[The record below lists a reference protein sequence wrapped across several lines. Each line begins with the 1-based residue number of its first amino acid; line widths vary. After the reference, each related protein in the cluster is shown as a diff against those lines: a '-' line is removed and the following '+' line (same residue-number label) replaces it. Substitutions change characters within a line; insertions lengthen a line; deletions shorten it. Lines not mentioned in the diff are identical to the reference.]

1 MMQVR
6 YFAVFF
12 LLVPAAAAQSPADAP
27 AEISGVNI
35 SGPQDTEV
43 RVELGATGSI
53 PEAKVVATYPDSLI
67 LDLPGAV
74 YRALPRRIPVNRVG
88 VREVRLWMQE
98 EDPPLTRVVVEL
110 DRTEQYLLSVEGNTI
125 VLRIGSALQGTSTAA
140 PASTAEN
147 LGKRSVTPAARGSA
161 PAKVASAIAGIF
173 RRGPG
178 KPAVSGTRDSNV
190 WTGKPLPPDSD
201 SSQTA
206 QSANPSPDASPES
219 GAAPTDTPATASA
232 PSTDLNSPPTAPAG
246 TAAPAKVA
254 SAIAGIFRR
263 GPGKPAVSGSGN
275 SNVWSGKPLPPDDA
289 VSQTAQSPNPVQN
302 PSSQSE
308 AAPTDTPAAASVPT
322 MDLNSPPTA
331 PANTAIPADTSAT
344 VNPSFETPAGAQS
357 PSVAQATSR
366 PGVVPNSF
374 PQAVTPVSPAETSSA
389 ASNSAPKEETA
400 SPVAPPA
407 EATPASPAPDA
418 PQFVENSSLAE
429 SLPSVAATETQPAGN
444 SSPAAPSN
452 ATPGASSA
460 SAAGAPISAGEMNAV
475 AVVANPGMRTEFH
488 VKYVEQETAYLDGG
502 RSAGLSEGMK
512 LLVKNDKSATQVGP
526 NAETASGPAAEL
538 VVVAVAETSAVT
550 EIRLPKR
557 DIVPGDVAYLS
568 SQDLQALVQ
577 QHALGATRKYPA
589 VISFSEGGDAL
600 DEEAHAFVPRPPLP
614 SVNRAAGRFGL
625 DYTGTKSNDASQMS
639 SSSVGGVIL
648 ADFTRIGGTYWNFRG
663 YWRGRLTSTASVA
676 QPTLQDLLNR
686 TYHLNLTYENPN
698 SRWVIGA
705 GRLYLPWAS
714 SLETLDGGY
723 LGAHAGH
730 GTTIGLFGGSTP
742 DPTSWNYNPNRHI
755 GGVFFN
761 AEGGTFD
768 QLHYSSTTGFGKSFV
783 TVPYSTTTAT
793 GTTQASYQDNRPFAF
808 VENSISYNRTFSI
821 FHALQADQPS
831 ANPAAA
837 SPGAGISRSFLTMRV
852 QPFSR
857 IEFSANHTYF
867 RDIPTFDPQLVG
879 TGLLD
884 KYLFQGF
891 SGGVRVEVVK
901 NIALYTDLGR
911 SSRTGDTKTSL
922 NQMYGITFMHLPKL
936 QLRADAHYSRFTSS
950 FGSGTYRTVSLSR
963 SLGDGFHFELLAGDQ
978 VFTSSLAGNQSAKFV
993 TTNMDTSLGSLLFL
1007 QGGVTFYRGQVQ
1019 NYNQWIVTL
1028 GYRFDNKWRRK

>member
-1 MMQVR
+1 MMR
-6 YFAVFF
+6 LKYFVIFL
-12 LLVPAAAAQSPADAP
+12 LLVPAAAAQAPTDAP

-35 SGPQDTEV
+35 SGPQDAEV

-88 VREVRLWMQE
+88 VRAVRLWMQE

-110 DRTEQYLLSVEGNTI
+110 DRTEQYLLSVEGNMI

-147 LGKRSVTPAARGSA
+147 LGKRSATPAARGSA
-161 PAKVASAIAGIF
+161 PA
-173 RRGPG
+173 
-178 KPAVSGTRDSNV
+178 N
-190 WTGKPLPPDSD
+190 
-201 SSQTA
+201 
-206 QSANPSPDASPES
+206 
-219 GAAPTDTPATASA
+219 
-232 PSTDLNSPPTAPAG
+232 
-246 TAAPAKVA
+246 VA

-302 PSSQSE
+302 PSPQSE

-322 MDLNSPPTA
+322 TDLNSPPTA
-331 PANTAIPADTSAT
+331 PASTAIPADTAAT
-344 VNPSFETPAGAQS
+344 ANPSFDTPAGAQS
-357 PSVAQATSR
+357 PFVAQATSR
-366 PGVVPNSF
+366 PGVAPNSF
-374 PQAVTPVSPAETSSA
+374 PQAVMPVSPAEASSVS
-389 ASNSAPKEETA
+389 SNSAPKEETA
-400 SPVAPPA
+400 APVAPPT
-407 EATPASPAPDA
+407 EATPASPAADA
-418 PQFVENSSLAE
+418 PQLVENSSLAE

-452 ATPGASSA
+452 VTPGASSA
-460 SAAGAPISAGEMNAV
+460 SAAGALISAGEMNAV

-557 DIVPGDVAYLS
+557 DIVPGDLAYLTS
-568 SQDLQALVQ
+568 EDIQALVQ
-577 QHALGATRKYPA
+577 QHTLGATRKYPA

-614 SVNRAAGRFGL
+614 SVNRAAGRFGF

-639 SSSVGGVIL
+639 SSSVGGVIQ

-663 YWRGRLTSTASVA
+663 YWRGRLTSQAAAS

-723 LGAHAGH
+723 LGARAGH

-742 DPTSWNYNPNRHI
+742 DPTSWNYNPSQHI

-821 FHALQADQPS
+821 FQALQADQPS

-867 RDIPTFDPQLVG
+867 RDIPTFDPQLV
-879 TGLLD
+879 
-884 KYLFQGF
+884 
-891 SGGVRVEVVK
+891 VRVEVVK

-911 SSRTGDTKTSL
+911 SSRTGDAKTSL

-950 FGSGTYRTVSLSR
+950 FGSGTYRAVSLSR